1 MKSWSRASSK
11 VPPPPLPSRSHS
23 GPFFTSDSRAS
34 ERSLV
39 MAFFPAKYIL
49 RSLGTARRGRER
61 GRESPFQT
69 RGRHAI
75 RSRRRLRQSNYTGTR
90 ETESPPL
97 QSPTEFVNNSFL
109 SPFSL
114 PPSVF
119 IFYRP
124 RNFQRV
130 EGYRESSEKL
140 TVSAAVAA
148 MAIKPARPPADGG
161 QKRLG
166 WGASRLSINR

>member
-1 MKSWSRASSK
+1 
-11 VPPPPLPSRSHS
+11 
-23 GPFFTSDSRAS
+23 
-34 ERSLV
+34 

-49 RSLGTARRGRER
+49 RSLATARREREGKRALSRLEAVTQFGADDGKVTTLELGR
-61 GRESPFQT
+61 
-69 RGRHAI
+69 
-75 RSRRRLRQSNYTGTR
+75 RSQ
-90 ETESPPL
+90 SPPL

-114 PPSVF
+114 PPSDF

-124 RNFQRV
+124 RSFQRV

-148 MAIKPARPPADGG
+148 MAIKPAGPPADGG

>member
-1 MKSWSRASSK
+1 MSK

-49 RSLGTARRGRER
+49 RSLGTAKERER
-61 GRESPFQT
+61 GGESPFQT

-75 RSRRRLRQSNYTGTR
+75 RSRRRQSNYTGTR
-90 ETESPPL
+90 ETESVASAAVSHRVCQQL
-97 QSPTEFVNNSFL
+97 FSFAL
-109 SPFSL
+109 RA

-148 MAIKPARPPADGG
+148 MAIKPADGG

>member
-1 MKSWSRASSK
+1 
-11 VPPPPLPSRSHS
+11 
-23 GPFFTSDSRAS
+23 
-34 ERSLV
+34 

-49 RSLGTARRGRER
+49 RSLGTARRER
-61 GRESPFQT
+61 GG
-69 RGRHAI
+69 GRALSRLEAVTQFGADDGKVTTLELGR
-75 RSRRRLRQSNYTGTR
+75 RSQ
-90 ETESPPL
+90 SPPL

-114 PPSVF
+114 PPRF
-119 IFYRP
+119 LF
-124 RNFQRV
+124 FTDQGTFRV
-130 EGYRESSEKL
+130 EGYRKSSEKL

-148 MAIKPARPPADGG
+148 MAIKPAGPPADGG